1 MFRPEVH
8 PAEIF
13 LFKIFRPAEIISS
26 AGREIS
32 RPADDMISAKY
43 LISAATMV
51 VFYKKW
57 QKLQKALHTKVAQT
71 SFGNAPQSWNL
82 AKS

>member
-1 MFRPEVH
+1 MYQHVKKE
-8 PAEIF
+8 
-13 LFKIFRPAEIISS
+13 
-26 AGREIS
+26 AGMRC
-32 RPADDMISAKY
+32 
-43 LISAATMV
+43 MV